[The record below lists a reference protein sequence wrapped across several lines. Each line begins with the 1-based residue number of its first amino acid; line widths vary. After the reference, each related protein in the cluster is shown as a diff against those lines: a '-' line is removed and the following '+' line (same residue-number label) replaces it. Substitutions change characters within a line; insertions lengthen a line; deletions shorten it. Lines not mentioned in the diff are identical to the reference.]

1 MNDAKDQHDRPDQTS
16 DRPDAPTD
24 TAAAAS
30 RKPRFL
36 VSRIAVVL
44 IALMWL
50 VAGVTKVYS
59 LPDFM
64 ILIEKHGVVPP
75 EWHAL
80 GVALPFLEMVIAL
93 VLVFVAGSELRK
105 PFGRAVLVLSLG
117 GILGFAYYLSLVPDA
132 VLQESGCGC
141 LGPRVASGMD
151 NSVRVIAG
159 LRTGA
164 LVLLHIVALAG
175 PVITMRKA
183 RAAGVAA

>member
-1 MNDAKDQHDRPDQTS
+1 MNDEKPRDDRPERPDNGPS
-16 DRPDAPTD
+16 NGPDAPAGD
-24 TAAAAS
+24 AGP
-30 RKPRFL
+30 RPPRFL
-36 VSRIAVVL
+36 VSRFAVVL
-44 IALMWL
+44 IALMWA

-64 ILIEKHGVVPP
+64 VLIEKHGVIPP

-80 GVALPFLEMVIAL
+80 GVALPFVELVVAL

-105 PFGRAVLVLSLG
+105 PFGRAVLGLSLA

-151 NSVRVIAG
+151 NSVRIIAG
-159 LRTGA
+159 IRTG
-164 LVLLHIVALAG
+164 VLIGLHLVALFG
-175 PVITMRKA
+175 PMVTMRRA
-183 RAAGVAA
+183 RHAG